1 MDISMKY
8 KNWRDLITP
17 KSLQVDQE
25 TLTSEYG
32 KFTIEPLEIGY
43 GVTLGNALRRVLLSS
58 LQGTAITSLH
68 VDGIQHEFSTI
79 PGVVEDVTRIVLNM
93 KGVRL
98 KMFVDKPKTLSLDI
112 QGADKQEVTAGDI
125 ITDHNVKILNPDH
138 HIATLNEDAVLKM
151 TMTTETGKGYVPAGQ
166 AEEKRKFPLGTIVI
180 DGVFSPIKKMTYV
193 VSNARVGQ
201 QTDYDKLTIQIWTD
215 GSVTPDDALAYGAK
229 ILKEQLSVFIN
240 FDESCEPPVEEEI
253 ENEEPKPVI
262 NENLYRSVDE
272 LELSVRSANCLKNA
286 NIRLIGEL
294 VQKTEAEML
303 TTKNF
308 GRKSL
313 NEIKDI
319 LSQMGLSLGVK
330 VTDFD
335 PENAEMIKK
344 VMIDDYE
351 E

>member
-8 KNWRDLITP
+8 KNWRDLIAP
-17 KSLQVDQE
+17 KGLEVEQE

-32 KFTIEPLEIGY
+32 KFTVEPLEIGY

-58 LQGTAITSLH
+58 LQGAAITSLH

-98 KMFVDKPKTLSLDI
+98 KLFVDKPKTLSLDI
-112 QGADKQEVTAGDI
+112 RGTDKQDVTAGDI
-125 ITDHNVKILNPDH
+125 ITDHDVKILNPDH

-151 TMTTETGKGYVPAGQ
+151 TLTAETGKGYVPAGQ
-166 AEEKRKFPLGTIVI
+166 AEEKQKFPLGTIVI

-240 FDESCEPPVEEEI
+240 FDESCEPPVEEEV
-253 ENEEPKPVI
+253 ESEAPKPVV
-262 NENLYRSVDE
+262 NENLYRSVGE

-286 NIRLIGEL
+286 DISLIGEL

-330 VTDFD
+330 VTNFD

>member
-1 MDISMKY
+1 MDIAMKY

-17 KSLQVDQE
+17 KGLQVDQE

-32 KFTIEPLEIGY
+32 KFTVEPLEIGY

-58 LQGTAITSLH
+58 LQGAAITSLH
-68 VDGIQHEFSTI
+68 IDGVQHEFSTI

-98 KMFVDKPKTLSLDI
+98 KMHVDKPKTLSLDI
-112 QGADKQEVTAGDI
+112 RGKDKQEVTAGDI
-125 ITDHNVKILNPDH
+125 ITDGNVEILNPEH
-138 HIATLNEDAVLKM
+138 HLATLNEDAVLKM
-151 TMTTETGKGYVPAGQ
+151 TLTAETGKGYVPAGQ
-166 AEEKRKFPLGTIVI
+166 AEESRKYPLGTIVI

-215 GSVTPDDALAYGAK
+215 GSVKPDDALAYGAK

-240 FDESCEPPVEEEI
+240 FDEGEEPPVEAPT
-253 ENEEPKPVI
+253 EPEPQKPPI
-262 NENLYRSVDE
+262 NENLYRSVEE

-319 LSQMGLSLGVK
+319 LSRMGLQLGIK
-330 VTDFD
+330 VPDFD

>member
-1 MDISMKY
+1 
-8 KNWRDLITP
+8 
-17 KSLQVDQE
+17 
-25 TLTSEYG
+25 
-32 KFTIEPLEIGY
+32 
-43 GVTLGNALRRVLLSS
+43 
-58 LQGTAITSLH
+58 
-68 VDGIQHEFSTI
+68 
-79 PGVVEDVTRIVLNM
+79 
-93 KGVRL
+93 
-98 KMFVDKPKTLSLDI
+98 
-112 QGADKQEVTAGDI
+112 VTAGDI

-151 TMTTETGKGYVPAGQ
+151 TLTAETGKGYVPAGK
-166 AEEKRKFPLGTIVI
+166 AEENRKFPLGTIVI

-201 QTDYDKLTIQIWTD
+201 QTDYDKLTFEIWTD
-215 GSVTPDDALAYGAK
+215 GSLTPDDALAYGAK

-253 ENEEPKPVI
+253 ENEVPKPVI

-294 VQKTEAEML
+294 VQKSEAEML

-319 LSQMGLSLGVK
+319 LGQMGLLLGVN

>member
-8 KNWRDLITP
+8 KNWRDLIAP
-17 KSLQVDQE
+17 KGLQVDQE

-32 KFTIEPLEIGY
+32 KFTVEPLEIGY

-58 LQGTAITSLH
+58 LQGAAITSLH
-68 VDGIQHEFSTI
+68 ADGIQHEFSTI

-112 QGADKQEVTAGDI
+112 RGTDKKEVTAGDI
-125 ITDHNVKILNPDH
+125 VTDHNVKILNPDH

-151 TMTTETGKGYVPAGQ
+151 TLTAETGKGYVPAGQ
-166 AEEKRKFPLGTIVI
+166 TEENRKFPLGTIVI

-201 QTDYDKLTIQIWTD
+201 QTDYDKLTIEIWTD
-215 GSVTPDDALAYGAK
+215 GSITSDDALAYGAK
-229 ILKEQLSVFIN
+229 ILKEQLNVFIN

-253 ENEEPKPVI
+253 VDEVQKPVI

>member
-1 MDISMKY
+1 MKY

-58 LQGTAITSLH
+58 LQGAAITSLH

-253 ENEEPKPVI
+253 ENEAPKPVI

>member
-58 LQGTAITSLH
+58 LQGAAITSLH

-253 ENEEPKPVI
+253 ENEAPKPVI

>member
-17 KSLQVDQE
+17 SGLQVDQGS
-25 TLTSEYG
+25 LTSQYG
-32 KFTIEPLEIGY
+32 KFMVEPLEIGY
-43 GVTLGNALRRVLLSS
+43 GVTLGNALRRVLISS
-58 LQGTAITSLH
+58 LQGAAVTSLH
-68 VDGIQHEFSTI
+68 IDGVQHEFSTI

-112 QGADKQEVTAGDI
+112 RGTDKQEVTAGDI

-151 TMTTETGKGYVPAGQ
+151 TLTAETGKGYVPAGK
-166 AEEKRKFPLGTIVI
+166 AEENRKFPLGTIVI

-201 QTDYDKLTIQIWTD
+201 QTDYDKLTFEIWTD
-215 GSVTPDDALAYGAK
+215 GSLTPDDALAYGAK

-253 ENEEPKPVI
+253 ENEVPKPVI

-294 VQKTEAEML
+294 VQKSEAEML

-319 LSQMGLSLGVK
+319 LGQMGLLLGVN

>member
-58 LQGTAITSLH
+58 LQGAAITSLH

>member
-8 KNWRDLITP
+8 KNWRDLIAP
-17 KSLQVDQE
+17 NGLQVDQG
-25 TLTSEYG
+25 TLTLEYG
-32 KFTIEPLEIGY
+32 KFTVEPLEIGY

-58 LQGTAITSLH
+58 LQGAAITSLH
-68 VDGIQHEFSTI
+68 ADGIQHEFSTI

-112 QGADKQEVTAGDI
+112 RGTDKQEVTAGDI
-125 ITDHNVKILNPDH
+125 VTDHNVKILNPEH

-151 TMTTETGKGYVPAGQ
+151 TLTAETGKGYVPAGQ
-166 AEEKRKFPLGTIVI
+166 AEENRKFPLGTIVI
-180 DGVFSPIKKMTYV
+180 DGVFSPIKKMIYV

-201 QTDYDKLTIQIWTD
+201 QTDYDKLTIEIWTD
-215 GSVTPDDALAYGAK
+215 GSITPDDALAYGAK
-229 ILKEQLSVFIN
+229 ILKEQLNVFIN

-253 ENEEPKPVI
+253 VDEVLKPVI

-294 VQKTEAEML
+294 VQKTEGEML

-319 LSQMGLSLGVK
+319 LNQMGLSLGVK
-330 VTDFD
+330 VTNFD

>member
-1 MDISMKY
+1 MKY

-17 KSLQVDQE
+17 NGLQVDQE

-32 KFTIEPLEIGY
+32 KFTVEPLEIGY

-58 LQGTAITSLH
+58 LQGAAITSLH
-68 VDGIQHEFSTI
+68 ADGIQHEFSTI
-79 PGVVEDVTRIVLNM
+79 PGVVEDVTRIVLNL

-112 QGADKQEVTAGDI
+112 RGTDKQEVTAGDI
-125 ITDHNVKILNPDH
+125 VTDHNVKILNPDH

-151 TMTTETGKGYVPAGQ
+151 TLTAETGKGYVPAGQ
-166 AEEKRKFPLGTIVI
+166 AEENRNFSLGTIVI

-201 QTDYDKLTIQIWTD
+201 QTDYDKLTIEIWTD
-215 GSVTPDDALAYGAK
+215 ASITPDDALAYGAK
-229 ILKEQLSVFIN
+229 ILKEQLNVFIN

-253 ENEEPKPVI
+253 VDEEPKPVI

>member
-1 MDISMKY
+1 MKY

-58 LQGTAITSLH
+58 LQGAAITSLH

-240 FDESCEPPVEEEI
+240 FDESCEPPVEVEI
-253 ENEEPKPVI
+253 ENEAPKPVI

>member
-8 KNWRDLITP
+8 KNWRDLIAP
-17 KSLQVDQE
+17 KGLQVDQE

-32 KFTIEPLEIGY
+32 KFTVELLEIGY

-58 LQGTAITSLH
+58 LQGAAITSLH
-68 VDGIQHEFSTI
+68 ADGIQHEFSTI

-112 QGADKQEVTAGDI
+112 RGTDKKEVTAGDI
-125 ITDHNVKILNPDH
+125 VTDHNVKILNPDH

-151 TMTTETGKGYVPAGQ
+151 TLTAETGKGYVPAGQ
-166 AEEKRKFPLGTIVI
+166 TEENRKFPLGTIVI

-201 QTDYDKLTIQIWTD
+201 QTDYDKLTIEIWTD
-215 GSVTPDDALAYGAK
+215 GSITSDDALAYGAK
-229 ILKEQLSVFIN
+229 ILKEQLNVFIN

-253 ENEEPKPVI
+253 VDEVQKPVI